1 MDIAMCLSFK
11 LYFMANNPHQSHI
24 VFTLNNTGEYH
35 NRSALVFITVQILLG
50 LVGTSTKNYI
60 EGLGYFTER
69 DLLLLHDRILNKRNK
84 EVAMNEKHFIIYNA
98 AFHCVKKLLLDEYC
112 QDVLILKE
120 AHGFVL
126 DKSIFHVKTLMLEFI
141 EVGEKLFK
149 TEYKNNHS
157 LTIALTKIANS

>member
-1 MDIAMCLSFK
+1 MDKAMCLSFK

-35 NRSALVFITVQILLG
+35 KRSALVFITVQLLLG

-69 DLLLLHDRILNKRNK
+69 DFVLLNDRILNKRNK

-126 DKSIFHVKTLMLEFI
+126 DKSIFHVKTLILEFI

-157 LTIALTKIANS
+157 LTIALAKIANS